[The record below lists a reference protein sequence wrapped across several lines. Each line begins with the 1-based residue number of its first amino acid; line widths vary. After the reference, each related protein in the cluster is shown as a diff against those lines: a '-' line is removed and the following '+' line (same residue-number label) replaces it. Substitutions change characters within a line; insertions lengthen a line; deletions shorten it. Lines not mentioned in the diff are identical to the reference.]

1 MALRV
6 LAESACD
13 GLTTCEAG
21 APSQKTKKSAGENPL
36 TLAYLGSPTWART
49 RDLRINSP
57 WGWDFLGFP
66 DTSFPPHSLY
76 KSITYV
82 QSRSEPSQA
91 IHAKTG
97 TRLAPAQLRTMA
109 KDQLSSTAT
118 AIKSLDGGAF
128 VTLHS
133 RLDRG
138 GALQARK
145 LANGAVQLYWRYSH
159 AGKTSREPIGVYD
172 PAAPPKK
179 LQPTQRGYGIAA
191 ALEKCRTLAD
201 VHVERAD
208 TGGLQEVKA
217 EKRKTFL
224 AQKAIEVEKSTRT
237 LQKLLEDYVA
247 HLKTQ
252 GRRSHVDAN
261 QIFKSHVT
269 AAWPAVANAPAVDL
283 TPDQVLDML
292 RRLIEAGKGR
302 TANKLRSYLRAAYQ
316 CALDVRTT
324 ASIPV
329 VFKAFGVVFNPAA
342 QTRRSPQFDR
352 ADKRPFSKAELR
364 AYWKL
369 LRDRPGSEAATLRL
383 HLLTGGQRIE
393 QFVRLLWVNV
403 AADSVTIF
411 DGKGRPG
418 QGPRPHQIP
427 LLDEAG
433 QALATLKRGGAFAI
447 STTAGKKA
455 ISVRTLAGWAHAIVG
470 ASIDGFQLK
479 RIRSGVETLLAASGV
494 SREVRGHLQSH
505 GLTGVQARHYD
516 GHDYM
521 PEKRKALKVFVREVC
536 SDAEDL

>member
-1 MALRV
+1 MARDQV
-6 LAESACD
+6 SA
-13 GLTTCEAG
+13 TTA
-21 APSQKTKKSAGENPL
+21 
-36 TLAYLGSPTWART
+36 
-49 RDLRINSP
+49 
-57 WGWDFLGFP
+57 
-66 DTSFPPHSLY
+66 
-76 KSITYV
+76 
-82 QSRSEPSQA
+82 
-91 IHAKTG
+91 
-97 TRLAPAQLRTMA
+97 
-109 KDQLSSTAT
+109 

-145 LANGAVQLYWRYSH
+145 LANGAVQLYWRYSL

-172 PAAPPKK
+172 PSAPPKK
-179 LQPTQRGYGIAA
+179 LQPTLRGYGIAA
-191 ALEKCRTLAD
+191 ALEKCRELAD
-201 VHVERAD
+201 VHAARAE
-208 TGGLQEVKA
+208 TGGLREAKV
-217 EKRKTFL
+217 EKRKTFFAL
-224 AQKAIEVEKSTRT
+224 KAVEAEKSTRT
-237 LQKLLEDYVA
+237 LQKLLDAYVS

-252 GRRSHVDAN
+252 GRRSHVDAD
-261 QIFKSHVT
+261 QIFKRHVT
-269 AAWPAVANAPAVDL
+269 EAWPVVAEAPAVDL

-316 CALDVRTT
+316 CGLDVRTT

-364 AYWKL
+364 AYWLL
-369 LRDRPGSEAATLRL
+369 LRDRPGGEAAALRL

-393 QFVRLLWVNV
+393 QFLRLQWADV
-403 AADSVTIF
+403 AADAVTIF

-427 LLDEAG
+427 LLNDAL
-433 QALATLKRGGAFAI
+433 QALTVLTRDGAFAI

-470 ASIDGFQLK
+470 DSIKGFQLK
-479 RIRSGVETLLAASGV
+479 RIRSGIETLLAANGV

-521 PEKRKALKVFVREVC
+521 AEKRKALELLVEKMC
-536 SDAEDL
+536 SDCSDIPEQ

>member
-1 MALRV
+1 M
-6 LAESACD
+6 
-13 GLTTCEAG
+13 
-21 APSQKTKKSAGENPL
+21 
-36 TLAYLGSPTWART
+36 
-49 RDLRINSP
+49 
-57 WGWDFLGFP
+57 
-66 DTSFPPHSLY
+66 
-76 KSITYV
+76 
-82 QSRSEPSQA
+82 
-91 IHAKTG
+91 
-97 TRLAPAQLRTMA
+97 
-109 KDQLSSTAT
+109 
-118 AIKSLDGGAF
+118 
-128 VTLHS
+128 TLHS

-159 AGKTSREPIGVYD
+159 AGKTSREPIGVYG

-191 ALEKCRTLAD
+191 ALEKCRSLAD

-224 AQKAIEVEKSTRT
+224 AQKAVEAEKSART
-237 LQKLLEDYVA
+237 LQTLLDAYVA

-252 GRRSHVDAN
+252 GRRSHVDAS
-261 QIFKSHVT
+261 QIFKRHVT
-269 AAWPAVANAPAVDL
+269 EAWPVIAEAPAVDL

-302 TANKLRSYLRAAYQ
+302 TANKLRSYVRAAYQ

-364 AYWKL
+364 RYWKL
-369 LRDRPGSEAATLRL
+369 IAERRGTEAAALRL

-393 QFVRLLWVNV
+393 QFVRLKW
-403 AADSVTIF
+403 ADVGDEALMIF

-427 LLDEAG
+427 LVKPARADLS
-433 QALATLKRGGAFAI
+433 LLKREGEFAI

-455 ISVRTLAGWAHAIVG
+455 ISVRTLAGWAHEVVG
-470 ASIDGFQLK
+470 ESIEGFQLK
-479 RIRSGVETLLAASGV
+479 RIRSGIETLLAANGV

-521 PEKRKALKVFVREVC
+521 PEKRMSIEILVHEVC
-536 SDAEDL
+536 QSEPADA